1 MDGSLYY
8 LNTMASQISQAIK
21 QICDEKNIS
30 YESVIETI
38 EAALAAAYRKD
49 FGNKN
54 QNIQV
59 EFDPEK
65 YDGATAGIRVF
76 DVKEVV
82 EDMELP
88 EPEEEEPQEGEKEQK
103 GETVGASPSAKA
115 SGDSPKEE
123 EKPAEPAEGEEVPE
137 EDEEPKFNPKTM
149 IMIRDAR
156 DIKPDA
162 KIGEEIRVELSI
174 PASFGRMAAQ
184 TAKQVIM
191 QKLRE
196 AERNVIFED
205 FKGREGELMN
215 VTVQR
220 REGRIVLID
229 LGRATGILLP
239 EDQIENE
246 RYYPGTRIKAHL
258 REVTMTPKGPEIR
271 LSRSSPDLVSALFGQ
286 EIPEIANGI
295 VMIKAIAREAGSRT
309 KVAVMT
315 NDDAIDP
322 IGSCIG
328 QRGTRI
334 QSVIRELGGEKVDV
348 VLWSEDPSQYIA
360 AALSPAR
367 VQKVDIDAD
376 ERLASVS
383 VTSDQLS
390 LAIGKG
396 GQNVRLAAKLTNWK
410 ITITEEGGA
419 VIADSETGEIADLES
434 GTDEAAV
441 LDEHGER
448 AERAD
453 EADAIDAKPEEK
465 SEESSPSAEAT
476 GDKEV
481 PVETKDS
488 SEMTEEPS
496 EEPAPE
502 KPKKKTKKK
511 DEAESKS

>member
-1 MDGSLYY
+1 
-8 LNTMASQISQAIK
+8 MASQISQAIK
-21 QICDEKNIS
+21 QICDEKNIA
-30 YESVIETI
+30 YESVIDTI
-38 EAALAAAYRKD
+38 QAALAAAYRKD

-54 QNIQV
+54 QNIQA

-76 DVKEVV
+76 DVKTVV

-88 EPEEEEPQEGEKEQK
+88 VATEEETAVKRSEDEGESIRAIVNEFRFRDK
-103 GETVGASPSAKA
+103 PKA
-115 SGDSPKEE
+115 VEG
-123 EKPAEPAEGEEVPE
+123 AEGTE
-137 EDEEPKFNPKTM
+137 EDEGPKFNPKTM

-162 KIGEEIRVELSI
+162 VLGEEIRVELSI

-196 AERNVIFED
+196 AERSVIFED

-220 REGRIVLID
+220 REGRVVLID
-229 LGRATGILLP
+229 LGRATGVLLP

-246 RYYPGTRIKAHL
+246 RYYPGTRLKALL
-258 REVTMTPKGPEIR
+258 RQVEMTPKGPEIR
-271 LSRSSPDLVSALFGQ
+271 LSRGSAELVSALFGQ
-286 EIPEIANGI
+286 EIPEVANGI
-295 VMIKAIAREAGSRT
+295 VMIKAIAREPGSRT
-309 KVAVMT
+309 KVAVTT

-348 VLWSEDPSQYIA
+348 ILWSDDPATFVSA
-360 AALSPAR
+360 SLSPAT
-367 VQKVDIDAD
+367 VKHVEVDED
-376 ERLASVS
+376 EHLASVS
-383 VTSDQLS
+383 VAEDQLS

-410 ITITEEGGA
+410 ITIKAEGGE
-419 VIADSETGEIADLES
+419 VMADSDVGEIEKKSEGIEEEAITPAEEPVAVES
-434 GTDEAAV
+434 EGAEETSSKDTAEI

-453 EADAIDAKPEEK
+453 EADGNGKIAEEVTSEEK
-465 SEESSPSAEAT
+465 AE
-476 GDKEV
+476 
-481 PVETKDS
+481 
-488 SEMTEEPS
+488 
-496 EEPAPE
+496 
-502 KPKKKTKKK
+502 
-511 DEAESKS
+511 

>member
-1 MDGSLYY
+1 
-8 LNTMASQISQAIK
+8 MASQISQAIK
-21 QICDEKNIS
+21 QICDEKNIP
-30 YESVIETI
+30 YDSVIETI
-38 EAALAAAYRKD
+38 ATALAAAYRKD

-65 YDGATAGIRVF
+65 YDGLTAGIRVF

-88 EPEEEEPQEGEKEQK
+88 DGIPEVPDEPIRPYGRRDL
-103 GETVGASPSAKA
+103 P
-115 SGDSPKEE
+115 P
-123 EKPAEPAEGEEVPE
+123 PEPA

-156 DIKPDA
+156 DLKPDA

-174 PASFGRMAAQ
+174 PAAFGRMAAQ
-184 TAKQVIM
+184 TAKQVVM

-196 AERNVIFED
+196 AERSVIFED

-239 EDQIENE
+239 EDQIETE
-246 RYYPGTRIKAHL
+246 RYYPGTRLKALL
-258 REVTMTPKGPEIR
+258 REVSMTPKGPEIR
-271 LSRSSPDLVSALFGQ
+271 LSRTHPDLVAALFAQ
-286 EIPEIANGI
+286 EIPEVANGI
-295 VMIKAIAREAGSRT
+295 VSLKSIAREVGSRT
-309 KVAVMT
+309 KVAVTT

-348 VLWSEDPSQYIA
+348 ISWSEDPAEFIS
-360 AALSPAR
+360 AALSPAKVIR
-367 VQKVDIDAD
+367 VEIDD
-376 ERLASVS
+376 PIHLARVA
-383 VTSDQLS
+383 VAADQLS

-410 ITITEEGGA
+410 ITIAEEGGT
-419 VIADSETGEIADLES
+419 VMADSDVGEFASAAPGEAAASDAPETPTPADPHEND
-434 GTDEAAV
+434 GDDAGAV
-441 LDEHGER
+441 LDEHGEH
-448 AERAD
+448 AERSE
-453 EADAIDAKPEEK
+453 EADKQPEEIAEAPAESAVVAE
-465 SEESSPSAEAT
+465 SEEKENVEA
-476 GDKEV
+476 
-481 PVETKDS
+481 
-488 SEMTEEPS
+488 
-496 EEPAPE
+496 
-502 KPKKKTKKK
+502 
-511 DEAESKS
+511 

>member
-1 MDGSLYY
+1 
-8 LNTMASQISQAIK
+8 MASQISQTIK

-54 QNIQV
+54 QNIQAQ
-59 EFDPEK
+59 FDPEK
-65 YDGATAGIRVF
+65 YDGATEGIRVF
-76 DVKEVV
+76 DVKTVV

-88 EPEEEEPQEGEKEQK
+88 TENAEESRPMDEAESVRAIANEYRWRGVKREPVPGAGGSVSVEPEN
-103 GETVGASPSAKA
+103 
-115 SGDSPKEE
+115 D
-123 EKPAEPAEGEEVPE
+123 
-137 EDEEPKFNPKTM
+137 EPKFNPKTM
-149 IMIRDAR
+149 IMLRDAR

-162 KIGEEIRVELSI
+162 RLEEEIRVELSI
-174 PASFGRMAAQ
+174 PAAFGRMAAQ

-220 REGRIVLID
+220 REGRVVLID
-229 LGRATGILLP
+229 LGRATGVLLP
-239 EDQIENE
+239 EDQIMEE
-246 RYYPGTRIKAHL
+246 RYYPGTRLKALL

-271 LSRSSPDLVSALFGQ
+271 LSRSSPELVHALFSQ

-295 VMIKAIAREAGSRT
+295 VMIKSIAREPGSRT

-348 VLWSEDPSQYIA
+348 ILWSESIEEYVS
-360 AALSPAR
+360 AALSPA
-367 VQKVDIDAD
+367 KVIHVEIDQD
-376 ERLASVS
+376 QHLASVS
-383 VTSDQLS
+383 VAADQLS

-396 GQNVRLAAKLTNWK
+396 GQNVRLAAKLVGWK
-410 ITITEEGGA
+410 ITIREEGGA
-419 VIADSETGEIADLES
+419 VMAEAEEGGVEIASDEEK
-434 GTDEAAV
+434 TDEEVRAESSGEVAGVSVEEVAEAPLAPEAEVGPEV
-441 LDEHGER
+441 LDEHGEH

-453 EADAIDAKPEEK
+453 EADAQPAEEEK
-465 SEESSPSAEAT
+465 
-476 GDKEV
+476 D
-481 PVETKDS
+481 ETR
-488 SEMTEEPS
+488 
-496 EEPAPE
+496 A
-502 KPKKKTKKK
+502 
-511 DEAESKS
+511 